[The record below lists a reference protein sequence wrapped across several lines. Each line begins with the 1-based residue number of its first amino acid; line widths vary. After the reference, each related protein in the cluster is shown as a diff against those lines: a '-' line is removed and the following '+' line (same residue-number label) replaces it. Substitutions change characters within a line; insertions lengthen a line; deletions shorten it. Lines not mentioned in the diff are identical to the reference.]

1 VNLYPTL
8 QNVRVMEKACE
19 GRGSVEWGRV
29 PDAAE
34 HDVGCIQRDRIKTQ
48 VPRKDNSR
56 FHPEER

>member
-1 VNLYPTL
+1 
-8 QNVRVMEKACE
+8 MEKACE